1 MRGDRVAVESSA
13 SISVD
18 AMISNGVREGPDIDA
33 IATKSGDAV
42 SVLMWNYHDDDVPA
56 AAAPARISIT
66 GLPASAG
73 RVLLKHYRIDRDHSN
88 AFTVWKQMGSPQNPT
103 PEQYA
108 RLDSAGQLQLLE
120 SPRWLRSESGRVE
133 VSFALP
139 RQAVS
144 LVQVSW

>member
-13 SISVD
+13 GVSVD
-18 AMISNGVREGPDIDA
+18 AMTGNGVREGPDIDA
-33 IATKSGDAV
+33 IATRSGDTV

-56 AAAPARISIT
+56 ADAPARVSIM

-73 RVLLKHYRIDRDHSN
+73 RVLVKHYRIDRDHSN
-88 AFTVWKQMGSPQNPT
+88 AYTVWKQMGSPQNPT

-108 RLDSAGQLQLLE
+108 RLESAGQLQLLE
-120 SPRWLRSESGRVE
+120 SPRWLWSESGQVE